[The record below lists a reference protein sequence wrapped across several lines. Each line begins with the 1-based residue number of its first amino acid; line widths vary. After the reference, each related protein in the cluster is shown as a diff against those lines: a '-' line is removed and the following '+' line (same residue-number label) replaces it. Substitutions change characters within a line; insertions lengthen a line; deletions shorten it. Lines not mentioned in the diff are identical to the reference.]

1 MRYGRPAPA
10 NPWGAKGL
18 EWSIESPP
26 GPHNFDVQ
34 PVVTEEAYDYGDARE
49 KPRGDGEAVLV

>member
-1 MRYGRPAPA
+1 MRYGRKASS

-18 EWSIESPP
+18 EWATPSPP

-34 PVVTEEAYDYGDARE
+34 PVVTEEAYDYGDAPE
-49 KPRGDGEAVLV
+49 KPAGEEEAVLV